1 MVLVSPFFIACCTHK
16 EFFLKISELLEQ
28 NKPFVSLE
36 FFPPRERVSWPGFFD
51 VVRDLKAA
59 HPLFVSVT
67 YGAGGTRQ
75 TNTLEI
81 ATRLKQ
87 EYGLEP
93 LAHFTCVGA
102 SESRLRAFLD
112 GLTAGGVE
120 NILALRGDPPRGEE
134 HFNASDGR
142 FSHAVDLVRFI
153 HEEYPHFCI
162 GVAGY
167 PEIHPEATDPASDLA
182 FLKEKLDAG
191 ADFVVTQLFFD
202 NALYFDFVAKA
213 RSLGITQPIIPGVLP
228 VASLAG
234 VKRMIGFC
242 GATMPKAYLED
253 LELVQQRYGDTAVRG
268 LGLGYAQ
275 QQVRD
280 LIEHGAPG
288 VHLYT
293 LNKAKTCLEIVR
305 DNEDLLDA
313 GNRE

>member
-1 MVLVSPFFIACCTHK
+1 M
-16 EFFLKISELLEQ
+16 KISELL
-28 NKPFVSLE
+28 KHTTPFVSLE
-36 FFPPRERVSWPGFFD
+36 FFPPKERVSWPGFFD

-67 YGAGGTRQ
+67 YGAGGTSQ

-87 EYGLEP
+87 EYDLEP

-102 SESRLRAFLD
+102 SEARLRTFLD
-112 GLTAGGVE
+112 GLTDGGVE
-120 NILALRGDPPRGEE
+120 NILALRGDPPRGEKQ
-134 HFNASDGR
+134 FNASDSR
-142 FSHAVDLVRFI
+142 FSHAADLVRFI
-153 HEEYPHFCI
+153 REEYPHFCI

-167 PEIHPEATDPASDLA
+167 PETHPEAADADSDLG
-182 FLKEKLDAG
+182 FLKDKLDAG

-202 NALYFDFVAKA
+202 NALYVDFVRRA
-213 RSLGITQPIIPGVLP
+213 RAMGITKPIVPGVLP

-242 GATMPKAYLED
+242 GASMPEEYLRD
-253 LELVQQRYGDTAVRG
+253 LEAVYERYGDAAVRG
-268 LGLGYAQ
+268 LGLGYAKK
-275 QQVRD
+275 QVGD

-293 LNKAKTCLEIVR
+293 LNKAETCLEIVR
-305 DNEDLLDA
+305 GHGELSASA
-313 GNRE
+313 GK